1 MLKLNTTNIVGSADK
16 KSWSQSQTIIYSKIH
31 QVLSVVQLTSEDED
45 SLIDLTS
52 LGVEIL
58 AEIERKGQD
67 VKAPDQLKKL
77 SDNVYEGVTEGLKVE
92 IIIASLIGSDLAIY
106 GRGDV
111 EAYLSRGGKLAKLK
125 ENWGKGSLVQGMV
138 MLGDHVVIATQKFVE
153 AITPLKFKE
162 ILTED
167 DHPAELLAP
176 LLHTQAETSGMAA
189 IVGEITD
196 ETENSG
202 GGWIENLM
210 NKKPKIL
217 LRNESP
223 KKINLW
229 VGGVIL
235 VLLLIMIGVGM
246 VRRTKII
253 AEKDYES
260 LNSSVNAKLEETVS
274 VGDLNPDRARFLLAQ
289 SRSEVEAYL
298 ATDLR
303 DDYRQKANKLMTEI
317 DLADERAFKKN
328 DIKLST
334 IVELSILSD
343 GLKAEKMKSDGKGNL
358 IFLDTENPKIVGMN
372 LIDRSRQIINI
383 SQSDDFV
390 DLGINENK
398 VFGLNGSGVTELFW
412 KKEDGKKVI
421 EPDEFWS
428 QPTNIAM
435 FAGNAYILDKGQG
448 EIWKY
453 PTLGDTFGGRRRWFA
468 VGITPDLSNVVD
480 MKVVGDIWL
489 LTSTGKL
496 ERYSRGAPVTFG
508 MEGFPALGEPK
519 KMSNP
524 SALWVTDSL
533 VYVLENG
540 AKRIVVFGEDGK
552 YSSQYVNSELEKATD
567 LVIVDD
573 KGYVLIDNMVKE
585 FGL

>member
-16 KSWSQSQTIIYSKIH
+16 KSWSQSQTIVYSKTH
-31 QVLSVVQLTSEDED
+31 QVLSIVQLTSEDED

-52 LGVEIL
+52 MGVEIL

-67 VKAPDQLKKL
+67 AKTANQLKKL
-77 SDNVYEGVTEGLKVE
+77 ADNIHAGVTEGLKME
-92 IIIASLIGSDLAIY
+92 IIVASLMESDLAIY
-106 GRGDV
+106 GIGAV
-111 EAYLSRGGKLAKLK
+111 EAYLSRGGKLARLK
-125 ENWGKGSLVQGMV
+125 EVWGKGSLVMGEVMV
-138 MLGDHVVIATQKFVE
+138 GDNVVIATHKFIE
-153 AITPLKFKE
+153 AVTLLKFKE
-162 ILTED
+162 ILTQDE
-167 DHPAELLAP
+167 HPAELLAP
-176 LLHTQAETSGMAA
+176 LLHTQSETSGMAA
-189 IVGEITD
+189 IVGEVVESD
-196 ETENSG
+196 EKTG
-202 GGWIENLM
+202 GRWTLNIM
-210 NKKPKIL
+210 NKKPKVL

-229 VGGVIL
+229 VGGGIL
-235 VLLLIMIGVGM
+235 VLLIIMIGVGM
-246 VRRTKII
+246 VRRTKLI
-253 AEKDYES
+253 AEKEYES

-298 ATDLR
+298 ATDIR
-303 DDYRQKANKLMTEI
+303 DDYRLKANKLMTEI
-317 DLADERAFKKN
+317 DAADERAFKKN
-328 DIKLST
+328 EINLST

-343 GLKAEKMKSDGKGNL
+343 GLKAAKMKSDGKGNL

-372 LIDRSRQIINI
+372 LTDRSRQIITI

-390 DLGINENK
+390 DLGINENR
-398 VFGLNGSGVTELFW
+398 VFGLSAVGVTELFW

-435 FAGNAYILDKGQG
+435 FAGNAYILDKGQD

-453 PTLGDTFGGRRRWFA
+453 PTLGDTFGSRRRWFA

-508 MEGFPALGEPK
+508 MEGFPAMGEPK
-519 KMSNP
+519 KLSNP
-524 SALWVTDSL
+524 TALWVTDSL
-533 VYVLENG
+533 VYVLESG

-573 KGYVLIDNMVKE
+573 KGYVLIDNTVKE